1 MEMLIGL
8 VVIALALGA
17 VVVGCWFA
25 IRAVIGR
32 RRRPAPAPAGPA
44 VESSTLRQRLHGLQE
59 QGFTVDDAGGARL
72 TLRLPLLD
80 VRSAAGKVSDEYR
93 LVLTLDEASRTARLS
108 ERRVSKESGFGG
120 AGLFRWAA
128 SKGASAGTWDR
139 TESGGARTTGG
150 SGATYRL
157 DARQARTLVEHTIT
171 EAGWR
176 LA

>member
-8 VVIALALGA
+8 LVIAIALGA
-17 VVVGCWFA
+17 VGGGCWFA
-25 IRAVIGR
+25 IRAVVRR
-32 RRRPAPAPAGPA
+32 RRRPGPAPAGPA
-44 VESSTLRQRLHGLQE
+44 VESSALRQRLHGLQA
-59 QGFTVDDAGGARL
+59 QGFTLDGGGGSRL

-93 LVLTLDEASRTARLS
+93 IVVTLDEASRTARLS
-108 ERRVSKESGFGG
+108 ERRISRESGFGG
-120 AGLFRWAA
+120 AGMFRWGA
-128 SKGASAGTWDR
+128 SKGSSAGTWDLA
-139 TESGGARTTGG
+139 ESGGAATTGG

-157 DARQARTLVEHTIT
+157 DAKQARTLVERTIA